1 MVIMLSGEPATC
13 VGFSPLVQ
21 SFNTEATVLSAM
33 RRANRKMANGEEQAR
48 PLVARYYYHVS
59 IHHFYRTI
67 DAESFSRSHNVRSG

>member
-48 PLVARYYYHVS
+48 PLVER
-59 IHHFYRTI
+59 
-67 DAESFSRSHNVRSG
+67 